1 MSRAA
6 TPPVPA
12 LYFGHVMHCRL
23 RPFRHRFVYR
33 VFSLFADIDSL
44 DLLSASSRLFSH
56 NRFNLFS
63 VMDRDHGAA
72 DGSPIRPWI
81 EAQLA
86 KAGLSLPHC
95 RIYILCFPRMFGYVF
110 NPLTVF
116 FCYDAD
122 AELRALIYEVRNT
135 FGEKHPYVVTL
146 GGRHSPDTLITHQ
159 RNKEFYVS
167 PFIEMNMRYTF
178 RLRLPGKKLSLM
190 IREHAP
196 EGEVLIAT
204 LTGGQQPF
212 NDRMLLKALFLYPF
226 MSLKVIAA
234 IHFEAWRLWRK
245 GAKLAGRRPAAAE

>member
-1 MSRAA
+1 MSGAV

-12 LYFGHVMHCRL
+12 IYFGHVMHCRL

-33 VFSLFADIDSL
+33 VFSLFADIDGL
-44 DLLSASSRLFSH
+44 DRLTASSRLFSH

-72 DGSPIRPWI
+72 DGAPMRPWI
-81 EAQLA
+81 EAQMA
-86 KAGLSLPHC
+86 KAGLSLPGC
-95 RIYILCFPRMFGYVF
+95 RIYMLCFPRMFGYVF

-122 AELRALIYEVRNT
+122 ARLRALIYEVRNT

-146 GGRHSPDTLITHQ
+146 DGRQAPDALITHQ
-159 RNKEFYVS
+159 RDKDFYVS

-178 RLRLPGKKLSLM
+178 RLRLPGEKLSLM

-196 EGEVLIAT
+196 EGELLIAT
-204 LTGGQQPF
+204 LTGCQQPF
-212 NDRMLLKALFLYPF
+212 NDVILLKALFLYPL

-245 GAKLAGRRPAAAE
+245 GAKLVSRRTAPAE